1 MIDPH
6 GVIVLVNREV
16 ERLFA
21 YSREEMLGR
30 PVEMLVP
37 ERFRAGHPGFRGGFF
52 IRPSV
57 RSMGAGRDLFGLRK
71 DGSEVPVEIGLT
83 PVVTEEGLFVI
94 SSIVDI
100 TARRRAE
107 ERFRVAVESSPN
119 GMLMLDQSGKI
130 LLVNREIERIFGY
143 AREELLGNGVET
155 LVPPRFRTRH
165 PDDRAAFFANP
176 KARIMG
182 AGRELFG
189 LHKSGGEVPV
199 EIGINPI
206 ETDEGLFVLASV
218 TDISARKRA
227 EEDRRKLEE
236 QLRQAQKMEAV
247 GTLAGGVA
255 HEFNNVLGSI
265 VGFSE
270 LIRSAT
276 NGLDGVQSD
285 VNEILAAA
293 ERGRQIVDRILAF
306 SRRTEPS
313 RRPLALGQFVTD
325 SAKLLRA
332 ALPASIEVD
341 VQVRPG
347 SPRIAGDPT
356 SIQQVLMNLG
366 TNAAHAMPAGGRLEI
381 AVDPFYVRDSFARA
395 RPDLHEGHYAV
406 LSVRDSGEGMDRNV
420 LSRVLEPFFTTK
432 ELGRGSGLG
441 LAIVHGIMREHEGM
455 LELESEVGR
464 GTTVKCYFPAL
475 FTDQVEVVRV
485 EEETQIGKGE
495 HILFVDD
502 EPQLVRVGERRLRNL
517 GYEVTVASD
526 GFQGLEI
533 LRTTAPGRFQLV
545 VTDFSMPRMS
555 GLEFARE
562 AVKLH
567 PNVPVLLLTGFIE
580 ELPADLVAA
589 AGVKMALK
597 KPVTVRELAN
607 AVRELIAGPTAATN
621 S

>member
-16 ERLFA
+16 ERLFS
-21 YSREEMLGR
+21 YSREELLGR

-37 ERFRAGHPGFRGGFF
+37 ERFREGHPGFRGGFF
-52 IRPSV
+52 ARPSV
-57 RSMGAGRDLFGLRK
+57 RSMGAGRDLFGRRK

-100 TARRRAE
+100 SARRRAE

-119 GMLMLDQSGKI
+119 GMLMVDHAGKI

-143 AREELLGNGVET
+143 TRAELLGNSIET
-155 LVPPRFRTRH
+155 VVPPRFRARH
-165 PDDRAAFFANP
+165 PDDRTAFFANP
-176 KARIMG
+176 KTRMMG

-189 LHKSGGEVPV
+189 LHKNGSEIPV

-227 EEDRRKLEE
+227 EEERRKLEE

-306 SRRTEPS
+306 SRRSEPS

-332 ALPASIEVD
+332 TLPASIEVD
-341 VQVRPG
+341 VQVSAG

-381 AVDPFYVRDSFARA
+381 AVDSFYVRDSFARA

-420 LSRVLEPFFTTK
+420 LNRVLEPFFTTK
-432 ELGRGSGLG
+432 EPGRGSGLG
-441 LAIVHGIMREHEGM
+441 LAIVHGIMREHDGIV
-455 LELESEVGR
+455 ELESEVGR

-485 EEETQIGKGE
+485 EEETHVGKGE

-526 GFQGLEI
+526 GFQGLDI
-533 LRTTAPGRFQLV
+533 LRSTAPGRFQLV

-555 GLEFARE
+555 GLEFSRE

-607 AVRELIAGPTAATN
+607 AVRDLIAAPTPAT
-621 S
+621 SR